1 MLYSLNDVTVSFQ
14 GESIL
19 SHIDFEI
26 KGNEKIAIVG
36 RNGVGKTTLLKVM
49 AGEIEPD
56 RDDKRQGEAISR
68 SRQLSIG
75 MLHQTMEKELDKTVE
90 EILEESYKGADKY
103 SKERFYYEMEYDKLF
118 VGFGLKKEDKKK
130 KLREFSGGE
139 KTKIGLIKLFLAK
152 PDILLLDEPTNN
164 LDMKTVE
171 WLEEYIKGYEKA
183 VVLVSHDRFFLDR
196 VVDVVYELSDSG
208 LTRYAG
214 NYTKYKEE
222 RIKAQN
228 IAIKEYENQQK
239 EIKRLEE
246 LIEKFKHKPNKASFA
261 RSKKTMLEKMERV
274 NKPREHEAHIFTGD
288 IEPDVI
294 GSKWVFETE
303 KVKVGYDKPLFNISL
318 RVKRGQKIGI
328 IGDNGV
334 GKSTFLK
341 TLMGEISPLDGK
353 ITYGNNITTGYFRQD
368 IEFLNQDKT
377 VIEYYREA
385 FPEMTEKELRESLS
399 AYLFTGKDFNKKVS
413 ALSGG
418 EKSRLVL
425 CKILTQKPNF
435 LILDEPTNH
444 MDIPAKETIE
454 SALKA
459 YKGTIIFVSHD
470 RYFLNEVAKSLL
482 IIEDDDVLLYPFN
495 YNHYLT
501 KLKTNKEY
509 IKNAGISAMVIAKDQ
524 AMVDNLRKVPKP
536 ERHESKYLNTD
547 EAYVDWK
554 LRLIGEPMEEVK
566 ERFEIILEKRDSLM
580 EKVNNLRLKT
590 CMGEEWEDEK
600 TLNDLRN
607 LEQELSACS
616 SETDKIWEEWNMS
629 CLNWYDVYEELMD

>member
-1 MLYSLNDVTVSFQ
+1 MP
-14 GESIL
+14 
-19 SHIDFEI
+19 
-26 KGNEKIAIVG
+26 
-36 RNGVGKTTLLKVM
+36 TLLQINST
-49 AGEIEPD
+49 ANWGSTGRIAE
-56 RDDKRQGEAISR
+56 Q
-68 SRQLSIG
+68 IG
-75 MLHQTMEKELDKTVE
+75 AVAMSHGWD
-90 EILEESYKGADKY
+90 SYIAYGRYVAP
-103 SKERFYYEMEYDKLF
+103 SKSKLI
-118 VGFGLKKEDKKK
+118 
-130 KLREFSGGE
+130 
-139 KTKIGLIKLFLAK
+139 KIGSLFDSFLHLLFSRLSGHHGWYSRRATKALIKK
-152 PDILLLDEPTNN
+152 
-164 LDMKTVE
+164 
-171 WLEEYIKGYEKA
+171 
-183 VVLVSHDRFFLDR
+183 
-196 VVDVVYELSDSG
+196 
-208 LTRYAG
+208 
-214 NYTKYKEE
+214 
-222 RIKAQN
+222 
-228 IAIKEYENQQK
+228 
-239 EIKRLEE
+239 
-246 LIEKFKHKPNKASFA
+246 IE
-261 RSKKTMLEKMERV
+261 
-274 NKPREHEAHIFTGD
+274 HIN
-288 IEPDVI
+288 PDVI
-294 GSKWVFETE
+294 HLHNIHGYYINYPLLFDYLASRRNAVVWM
-303 KVKVGYDKPLFNISL
+303 GYDKPLFNISL

-341 TLMGEISPLDGK
+341 TLMGEIPPLDGK

-554 LRLIGEPMEEVK
+554 LRLIGEPMEQIK
-566 ERFEIILEKRDSLM
+566 ERFEMICKRRESLM
-580 EKVNNLRLKT
+580 EKVDNLRLKT
-590 CMGEEWEDEK
+590 CMGEELPDEEE
-600 TLNDLRN
+600 LIELGN

-616 SETDKIWEEWNMS
+616 SEADKIWEEWNMS